1 MQTETT
7 RVEAFS
13 DGMFAIA
20 ITLLILEIKVPTSPP
35 GSLSQALLHQ
45 WPSYLAF
52 LLSFFYIGVMWM
64 NHHRMFTHIRKSNDT
79 LLIFN
84 LLLLLGVTAVPFPTA
99 VLAANLG
106 TRDQRTAALFY
117 NGVFVVIAL
126 FFNVLWRYAVSRQL
140 LDKSL
145 ESSASMISRQYAVG
159 PLMYALCMV
168 MTLVDVRVSLG
179 LNVALAIYFAFPP
192 SLMRKT
198 S

>member
-1 MQTETT
+1 
-7 RVEAFS
+7 
-13 DGMFAIA
+13 MFAIA
-20 ITLLILEIKVPTSPP
+20 ITLLILEIKVPTSAP
-35 GSLSQALLHQ
+35 GGLAQALLHQ
-45 WPSYLAF
+45 WPSYVAF

-79 LLIFN
+79 LLVLN

-106 TRDQRTAALFY
+106 TSDQRTAALFY

-126 FFNVLWRYAVSRQL
+126 FFNVLWRYAVSRRL

-159 PLMYALCMV
+159 PLMYVLCMV
-168 MTLVDVRVSLG
+168 LALVDVRVSLG
-179 LNVALAIYFAFPP
+179 LNIALAIYFAFPP
-192 SLMRKT
+192 SLMRRR